1 MDKEQTIIPMK
12 LGNLPSRN
20 MTLIERQ
27 VLENRIKMLERQA
40 QILLDRANYWQESSN
55 FWKARALAYE
65 KLLEENAI
73 EIPYE
78 VLISLPRFNPRLNE
92 IK

>member
-1 MDKEQTIIPMK
+1 MK
-12 LGNLPSRN
+12 LGNLPSRD
-20 MTLIERQ
+20 MTLVERQ
-27 VLENRIKMLERQA
+27 VLENRIMMLEKQA

-55 FWKARALAYE
+55 FWKPRALAYE

-73 EIPYE
+73 EIPLE
-78 VLISLPRFNPRLNE
+78 VLMSFPRFNPRLNE